1 MFYNILTPLDGS
13 DNAYNTLEFA
23 ANLANKFD
31 SQVNVL
37 SVFRHHSHVEQSMSM
52 VGAREAENLDDVLSA
67 YAKEVV
73 AKGKAILQE
82 QGVKRVRGFVKMG
95 RPSKKIMEFIQE
107 HEIDLIIINSKGH
120 GDLTGYLLGGVSH
133 KVAGLAKCPV
143 LVIKT

>member
-1 MFYNILTPLDGS
+1 MFNNILAPLDGS

-37 SVFRHHSHVEQSMSM
+37 SVYRHHSHIEQSMSM
-52 VGAREAENLDDVLSA
+52 IGFREAENLDGVLSA
-67 YAKEVV
+67 YAKDVV
-73 AKGKAILQE
+73 AQGKAILQE
-82 QGVKRVRGFVKMG
+82 KGVKKIRGFVKMG
-95 RPSKKIMEFIQE
+95 RPSKKIMEFAKKNK
-107 HEIDLIIINSKGH
+107 IDLVIINSKGH

-143 LVIKT
+143 MVIKT